1 VLNNR
6 LIYDRIGCGTTATH
20 CNTLQIN
27 TAHYMHI
34 PCSPAVWMPDV
45 GQWLNTNQEN
55 RHFAELV
62 LSSKV
67 QFGAGDLNLAVS
79 TSWGPSHAVMSEIS
93 TNTFLRYMPALA
105 YHDGKLCQENVFNV
119 HDRGAGQCYDMC
131 LVLVTNDTFSAKFFA
146 IPGDVAYLLALPAIV
161 DKDPLLN
168 NGHVVHYYNRKRSDH
183 RTTMLIESWWCVAS
197 GWGFN
202 PDSGLSAP

>member
-1 VLNNR
+1 
-6 LIYDRIGCGTTATH
+6 
-20 CNTLQIN
+20 
-27 TAHYMHI
+27 MH
-34 PCSPAVWMPDV
+34 P
-45 GQWLNTNQEN
+45 NQEN
-55 RHFAELV
+55 RHYAELV
-62 LSSKV
+62 LSSNV
-67 QFGAGDLNLAVS
+67 QFGAGDLNLVVS
-79 TSWGPSHAVMSEIS
+79 TIRGASHEIMSEIS
-93 TNTFLRYMPALA
+93 TETSLRYMPALV

-183 RTTMLIESWWCVAS
+183 RTMLIKSW
-197 GWGFN
+197 
-202 PDSGLSAP
+202 